1 MSPDYSLSPGAV
13 LAVMVGWV
21 PELVALLLGVTASD
35 RIKSGVSDSIPYITR
50 LLSWLI
56 PLSCLVLHQIIENV
70 YLNMQHTPVFLSA
83 SGSSNNQ

>member
-56 PLSCLVLHQIIENV
+56 PLSL
-70 YLNMQHTPVFLSA
+70 LSC
-83 SGSSNNQ
+83 SSPNH